1 MPDDHKSTLMQTFA
15 VAARVFGA
23 GWLTSG
29 HQSGM
34 MTPVQ
39 NNSVPLLT
47 RSSLPPL
54 RAVRIAHG
62 LSLRETARR
71 ARIDPA
77 HLSRAERGERQL
89 SVDAL
94 WRLAD
99 VLGLCELARLLAPYR
114 EAS

>member
-1 MPDDHKSTLMQTFA
+1 
-15 VAARVFGA
+15 
-23 GWLTSG
+23 
-29 HQSGM
+29 M
-34 MTPVQ
+34 M
-39 NNSVPLLT
+39 T

-71 ARIDPA
+71 AGITPA
-77 HLSRAERGERQL
+77 HLSRVERGERQL

-94 WRLAD
+94 LRLAG
-99 VLGLCELARLLAPYR
+99 VLGLNELAKLLAPYG